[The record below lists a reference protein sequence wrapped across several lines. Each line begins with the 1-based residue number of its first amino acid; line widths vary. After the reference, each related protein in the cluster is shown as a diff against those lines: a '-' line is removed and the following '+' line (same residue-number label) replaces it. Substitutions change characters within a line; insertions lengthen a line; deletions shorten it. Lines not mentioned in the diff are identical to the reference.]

1 MDASEASYVGTRLD
15 DHHTPETNGRMS
27 VCRRCG
33 TQTDGAEGL
42 HHKPSERQLERSNSW
57 LMAQFHQ
64 GRIDSVRELRATDTP
79 NPSSWR

>member
-15 DHHTPETNGRMS
+15 DHHSPETNGRMS

-33 TQTDGAEGL
+33 SQTDGTEGL
-42 HHKPSERQLERSNSW
+42 HHKPSDRQLERSNSW

-64 GRIDSVRELRATDTP
+64 GRIDSVRQLRGPAP
-79 NPSSWR
+79 PSPGSWR